1 MEDSNKILF
10 IHKVLSGNASFDE
23 RALLEKQIIEEK
35 GYKEIFDQI
44 KVIWDKSS
52 DISKPPVSF
61 SKSVLKEEIFNIIDK
76 PVVNFE
82 IKAEKKIIS
91 INLKLAIAVAAVL
104 LVVFSVTAVF
114 LNSSLSG
121 TIIKAQNEVVFNKLP
136 DGSRIF
142 VNRNSSLKYS
152 KDFAVT
158 DRTVFLEG
166 SAFFNVLHDGNKP
179 FIIKTA
185 DNTIKVVGTSFQVIN
200 VNNKTIEVNV
210 FTGIVKFYAKNGEN
224 VTLKKGQSAVY
235 NPQNQRFTKSEK
247 VQLNPD
253 LRAEFLTFQNAELS
267 FVFERLSQMFDCQID
282 VKCGA
287 VSGMKGYT
295 SPGVAGDNID
305 YYFKTIKKLYK
316 INIVEISPDKFEVN
330 CL

>member
-1 MEDSNKILF
+1 MK
-10 IHKVLSGNASFDE
+10 
-23 RALLEKQIIEEK
+23 
-35 GYKEIFDQI
+35 
-44 KVIWDKSS
+44 
-52 DISKPPVSF
+52 
-61 SKSVLKEEIFNIIDK
+61 LKL
-76 PVVNFE
+76 
-82 IKAEKKIIS
+82 KKKLIS

-104 LVVFSVTAVF
+104 LVVFSVAAVF

-142 VNRNSSLKYS
+142 VNRNSCLKYS

-166 SAFFNVLHDGNKP
+166 SAFFNVRYDQNRP

-210 FTGIVKFYAKNGEN
+210 FTGIVEFYAKDGEY

>member
-1 MEDSNKILF
+1 MEDSNKILL
-10 IHKVLSGNASFDE
+10 IHKVISGNASFDE
-23 RALLEKQIIEEK
+23 RVLLEKQIIEEE

-44 KVIWDKSS
+44 KVIWEKSS
-52 DISKPPVSF
+52 EIRKPPVSF

-82 IKAEKKIIS
+82 NKTEKKIKS
-91 INLKLAIAVAAVL
+91 INLKIAVAVAAVL
-104 LVVFSVTAVF
+104 LVLFSVTAVF

-121 TIIKAQNEVVFNKLP
+121 TTIKAKNEVVYNKLP
-136 DGSRIF
+136 DDSRIF
-142 VNRNSSLKYS
+142 VSRNSSIKYS

-158 DRTVFLEG
+158 DRIVFLEG
-166 SAFFNVLHDGNKP
+166 SAFFNVRHDPNKP

-210 FTGIVKFYAKNGEN
+210 FTGIVKFYAKNGEYI
-224 VTLKKGQSAVY
+224 TLKQGQTAVY
-235 NPQNQRFTKSEK
+235 NYQNQRFTESEK
-247 VQLNPD
+247 LDLKPD
-253 LRAEFLTFQNAELS
+253 LRAEYLTFQDAELS

-295 SPGVAGDNID
+295 SPGVAGDNIE

-316 INIVEISPDKFEVN
+316 INIVEISSDKFEVD